1 MKEVWTNSWKKVLI
15 WVCGYVSIIA
25 FAIAGG
31 YVIAKSEDEDLRRT
45 TKQCFIVTLIFLAI
59 DALVAIL
66 TNIRVFAGNPGYA
79 TFLNWLDF
87 LLLIAEIV
95 VYATVI
101 VMTLVGAQMET
112 TVRAAVEEEHKK
124 SEEAKVAKLEA
135 VKAEPAGE
143 AKDAAEQKK
152 D

>member
-1 MKEVWTNSWKKVLI
+1 M
-15 WVCGYVSIIA
+15 
-25 FAIAGG
+25 
-31 YVIAKSEDEDLRRT
+31 
-45 TKQCFIVTLIFLAI
+45 AI

-135 VKAEPAGE
+135 AKAEPAGE